1 MIFFVK
7 DTALNT
13 LKTDLLVLTVDSKT
27 TFKPKMKI
35 FNSQTNGLLKKTIAR
50 DNFKGELGET
60 MFFSHLPG
68 VPAERVLLVGIGDQ
82 KKLTSKAF
90 MKLISTIVKQASGHK
105 IENLAL
111 DVVDLAIA
119 ASGDMSEK
127 IGMIVSSFYESNYNF
142 NEQKSHEVK
151 TSHQFKKITLLTESK
166 ANFSEIKN
174 LIKRFSG
181 INQGVNLAKNLAN
194 R

>member
-82 KKLTSKAF
+82 KKLTSKPAVAR
-90 MKLISTIVKQASGHK
+90 MA
-105 IENLAL
+105 
-111 DVVDLAIA
+111 DL
-119 ASGDMSEK
+119 
-127 IGMIVSSFYESNYNF
+127 
-142 NEQKSHEVK
+142 
-151 TSHQFKKITLLTESK
+151 
-166 ANFSEIKN
+166 
-174 LIKRFSG
+174 
-181 INQGVNLAKNLAN
+181 
-194 R
+194 